1 MEYSKLKADL
11 MGMFDEKKLHMLP
24 QEWGF
29 LNEFDREINTIGY
42 AVNLTEAVIEKS
54 RQKQIEF
61 LVTHHDSWEFIFGL
75 KESCSRMLEE
85 NGITHAYFH
94 APLDDAEFGTSAS
107 LAKELGMRGL
117 EKVMPYADIYYGGV
131 TGEMEPADFNV
142 FREKLNDTLK
152 EQVRCYQNNANP
164 VRKVAVAAGG
174 GNMTTEMR
182 IAAEAGCDTYVTG
195 EYVLYSQQ
203 YAQHVGMNLFVG
215 SHTNT
220 EILGVQSLVEK
231 LAGDKEI
238 RIIKI
243 DEPNY

>member
-1 MEYSKLKADL
+1 
-11 MGMFDEKKLHMLP
+11 
-24 QEWGF
+24 
-29 LNEFDREINTIGY
+29 
-42 AVNLTEAVIEKS
+42 
-54 RQKQIEF
+54 
-61 LVTHHDSWEFIFGL
+61 
-75 KESCSRMLEE
+75 MLEE

-142 FREKLNDTLK
+142 LREKLTDTLK

-164 VRKVAVAAGG
+164 VRKVAEAAGG